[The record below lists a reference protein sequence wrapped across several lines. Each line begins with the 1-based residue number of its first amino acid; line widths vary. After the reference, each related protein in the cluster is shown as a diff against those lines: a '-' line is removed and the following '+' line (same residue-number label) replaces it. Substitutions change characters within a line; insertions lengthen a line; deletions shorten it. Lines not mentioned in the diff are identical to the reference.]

1 MYRKNSE
8 NFAND
13 TNSIDYAER
22 YFENPKMKETPCY
35 LGYYGYEIIQ
45 MEIFILIVGQ

>member
-1 MYRKNSE
+1 MKFDNKSLLKRSLIIKSCIEKTPE

-22 YFENPKMKETPCY
+22 GILK
-35 LGYYGYEIIQ
+35 IQ
-45 MEIFILIVGQ
+45 K